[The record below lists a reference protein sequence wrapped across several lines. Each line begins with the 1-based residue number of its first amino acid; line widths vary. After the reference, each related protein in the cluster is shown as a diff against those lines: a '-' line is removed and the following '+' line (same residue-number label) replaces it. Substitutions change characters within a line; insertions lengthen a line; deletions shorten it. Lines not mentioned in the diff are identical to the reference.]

1 MEAKK
6 YLEKHWM
13 KNKIWTHLEWRG
25 HQRRLKNC
33 TSYLKGKKF
42 IDIGCGLGHSTNI
55 MKGFL
60 PGDWA
65 GLEFWV
71 EATEQSKKLFP
82 EIKFYYSKDFNFLPI
97 CGEFDSVVCSEVI
110 EHIEDDQALVD
121 GLMKIT
127 KNILVITTPNQQI
140 DDPGHLRIYTMK
152 TLTGLFNDLD
162 FWIVRDGI
170 FFYAIIRKKI
180 K

>member
-1 MEAKK
+1 MKARE
-6 YLEKHWM
+6 YLKEHWI
-13 KNKIWTHLEWRG
+13 KNKIWTHLEWER
-25 HQRRLKNC
+25 HQRRLRIC
-33 TSYLKGKKF
+33 ASHLEGEKF

-71 EATEQSKKLFP
+71 EAAKQSKKLFP
-82 EIKFYYSKDFNFLPI
+82 EIEFYYSEDFNFIPI

-110 EHIEDDQALVD
+110 EHVEEDQVLVD

-127 KNILVITTPNQQI
+127 KNVLVITTPNRKI
-140 DDPGHLRIYTMK
+140 DDPGHLRLYTEESFAR
-152 TLTGLFNDLD
+152 LFNGLD
-162 FWIVRDGI
+162 FLIVRDGI
-170 FFYAIIRKKI
+170 FFYAIIRKKT